1 MNIDLNLARRAYVPS
16 LRALELVFEI
26 AKAKQEQKEG
36 VVGRENV
43 GARGSCFTRTHQ
55 TYTRQPPSTHTQT
68 KTTRLISQ
76 PMIIYLRYRC
86 VVESSPSRD
95 DDVAETEKR
104 DIQNRDTFIYRLRR
118 ASDMRE

>member
-43 GARGSCFTRTHQ
+43 GARGSCFTRTHR
-55 TYTRQPPSTHTQT
+55 TYTHQPPSTHTHT
-68 KTTRLISQ
+68 KTTRLISP
-76 PMIIYLRYRC
+76 PMMIYLRYRC
-86 VVESSPSRD
+86 VVESSLSRD
-95 DDVAETEKR
+95 EDVAETEKR